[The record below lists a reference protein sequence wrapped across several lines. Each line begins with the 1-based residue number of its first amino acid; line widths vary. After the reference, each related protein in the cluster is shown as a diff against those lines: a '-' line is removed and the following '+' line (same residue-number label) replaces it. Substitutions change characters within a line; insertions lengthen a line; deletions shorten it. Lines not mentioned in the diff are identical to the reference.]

1 MIKKAQIKFICFT
14 MALLFVIFSI
24 IFGASYILLKNVNER
39 GIIHNLEYVER
50 DYKDTQGQISSNS
63 SFVAKVS
70 KDLDSTNPIIE
81 ITKSSQSIFSDQD
94 IERIVKVIISDGYK
108 SGSVGQ
114 VYYKIESSAFDNII
128 IASNVRDIL
137 QEFRNNVLN
146 SLSILL
152 LIYILLTIVVVI
164 WSFNVFTPIQD
175 AFLKQKQ
182 FISNASHEL
191 KTPLTIISANAEII
205 KNTDNSQW
213 VENINSQTERMNLL
227 VNDLLTL
234 AKIDEQKVP
243 LSTLEFNLSEVIVN
257 ATLAFDAVAFEKG
270 KNLILNV
277 QDNIQYKGDLQSVKN
292 IVNILIDNAIKHAQK
307 GGEII
312 VTLKKEN
319 NKISFTVFNTGSNV
333 PDSQASKVF
342 ERFYRA
348 DPSRSRESGG
358 GSGLGLSIAKGIA
371 DNNKWKI
378 SAVSKLNQYMVIT
391 VIFNNK

>member
-14 MALLFVIFSI
+14 TALLFVIFSI
-24 IFGASYILLKNVNER
+24 IFGASYFLLKNVNDR
-39 GIIHNLEYVER
+39 SIVHNLEYVER
-50 DYKDTQGQISSNS
+50 DYKDTQGQISSNK
-63 SFVAKVS
+63 SFVAKIS
-70 KDLDSTNPIIE
+70 KDSQNAVEIIE
-81 ITKSSQSIFSDQD
+81 ISKSNESIFTDQD
-94 IERIVKVIISDGYK
+94 VEKIVGVIIAKGYK

-114 VYYKIESSAFDNII
+114 VYYKIESLSFDNII
-128 IASNVRDIL
+128 IASNVTDIL
-137 QEFRNNVLN
+137 QEFRLNVLN
-146 SLSILL
+146 ALTILL
-152 LIYILLTIVVVI
+152 IIFFILVIVVVI
-164 WSFNVFTPIQD
+164 WSFNVFSPIKD

-243 LSTLEFNLSEVIVN
+243 LSSLEFNLSEVITN
-257 ATLAFDAVAFEKG
+257 DTLPFDAVAFEKG
-270 KNLILNV
+270 KMLLLDV
-277 QDNIQYKGDLQSVKN
+277 QPNIQYKGDLQSVKN
-292 IVNILIDNAIKHAQK
+292 IVNILLDNAIKHAEK
-307 GGEII
+307 GGEIR
-312 VTLKKEN
+312 VSLKKEN
-319 NKISFTVFNTGSNV
+319 NKISLTVFNTGSNV
-333 PDSQASKVF
+333 PDHQANKVF

-371 DNNKWKI
+371 TNNKWKI
-378 SAVSKLNQYMVIT
+378 SAVSKLNQYMSIT
-391 VIFNNK
+391 VIF

>member
-14 MALLFVIFSI
+14 IALLFVIFSI
-24 IFGASYILLKNVNER
+24 IFGASYILLKNVNDR

-50 DYKDTQGQISSNS
+50 DYKDTQGQISSNN

-70 KDLDSTNPIIE
+70 KASQNAGEIIE
-81 ITKSSQSIFSDQD
+81 ISKSNESIFTDQD
-94 IERIVKVIISDGYK
+94 IERIINVILSNGYK

-114 VYYKIESSAFDNII
+114 VYYKIESLPFDNII
-128 IASNVRDIL
+128 IASNVSEIL
-137 QEFRNNVLN
+137 QEFRLNVLN
-146 SLSILL
+146 ALSILL
-152 LIYILLTIVVVI
+152 IIFFVLVILVVL
-164 WSFNVFTPIQD
+164 WSFNVFSPIKD
-175 AFLKQKQ
+175 AFVKQKQ

-243 LSTLEFNLSEVIVN
+243 LSSLEFNLSEVITN
-257 ATLAFDAVAFEKG
+257 DTLPFDAVAFEKG
-270 KNLILNV
+270 KMLLLDV
-277 QDNIQYKGDLQSVKN
+277 QPDIQYKGDLQSVKN
-292 IVNILIDNAIKHAQK
+292 MVNILLDNAIKHAEK
-307 GGEII
+307 GGEIR
-312 VTLKKEN
+312 VSLKKEN
-319 NKISFTVFNTGSNV
+319 SKISLTVFNTGSNV
-333 PDSQASKVF
+333 PDHQANKVF

-348 DPSRSRESGG
+348 DASRSRESGG

-371 DNNKWKI
+371 MNNKWKI
-378 SAVSKLNQYMVIT
+378 TAVSKLNQYMSIT
-391 VIFNNK
+391 VVF